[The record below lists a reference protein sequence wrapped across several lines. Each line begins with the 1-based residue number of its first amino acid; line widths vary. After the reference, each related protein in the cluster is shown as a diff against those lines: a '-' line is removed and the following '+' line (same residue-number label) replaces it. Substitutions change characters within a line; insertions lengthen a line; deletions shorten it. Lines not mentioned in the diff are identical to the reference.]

1 MKPFFLNPLAT
12 VHQLY
17 QQWERHFPFLKL
29 RIYSPSYQLMD
40 ENTPQVS
47 LQALS
52 STAEHQTELQVDPNM
67 SVRLFLETFQNT
79 FGLRAEVL
87 RHSGYSW
94 DETENTDLWTLTEQN
109 QKGKEQS
116 QIYRTKES

>member
-29 RIYSPSYQLMD
+29 RIYSPSHQLMD
-40 ENTPQVS
+40 ENTSQVS
-47 LQALS
+47 LQTLS

-67 SVRLFLETFQNT
+67 SVRLFVEAFQNT
-79 FGLRAEVL
+79 FGLQAEVL

-94 DETENTDLWTLTEQN
+94 DETENTDFWTLTEQN